1 MKLNYRAEIDGLRA
15 LAVTAVIFY
24 HTQIDIYDEKYFKGG
39 FIGVDIFLVISG
51 YLISLLILK
60 ELQKTGKFSFKIFY
74 ERRARRILPVL
85 FVVMLIS
92 LPFAW
97 RLLLPTD
104 FIDLAK
110 SILFS
115 IGFTSNLYFHF
126 TGLEYGASDGFLKP
140 FLHTWSLSVEEQF
153 YIIFPLLIIFIYKFF
168 TKKLMNI
175 LIIFLLISLIM
186 AHITSGNSPSIGF
199 YFLHTRMWELLAGSV
214 LAYLEI
220 KYKKRKNFN
229 NEYINQILP
238 SLGLTL
244 IIYSIIFFNNNTLH
258 PSFYTLYP
266 IIGTCL
272 IIWFARKDEIITRLL
287 SSKLIVSI
295 GLISYSLYLWH
306 YPVFAFFR
314 YSLASGSLVTKILV
328 ILFIVLASVF
338 TYFVI
343 EKPFRQKKKVS
354 LHFLVIFLFGIVI
367 NLFAINIFII
377 NKNGFDKRYVFENLN
392 LDNGF
397 YRKERSNFKKT
408 VNDLQLLNNKKN
420 NILIV
425 GNSHGQDFFNLFYQN
440 KDLFPEHNFFF
451 LQTEIS
457 CLKNFFIDKTLC
469 GNKKVSKDDLLIF
482 KKSNIIIL
490 SSRLYPTDL
499 EQIDKILFKLKE
511 TDKKIILTTAAPEF
525 KTYGK
530 FTQVD
535 KFILSKKRLPN
546 INEIKILEKEYFYFQ
561 KNNKHNININKFLN
575 SIALKHDIKILNKAV
590 YHCNFKM
597 EKCNI
602 LTNKGRKINFD
613 KDHYTIAGAKYL
625 GKLIYEKKWLNLN

>member
-39 FIGVDIFLVISG
+39 FIGVDVFLVISG

-60 ELQKTGKFSFKIFY
+60 ELQETGKFSFKIFY

-85 FVVMLIS
+85 FIVMLIS
-92 LPFAW
+92 IPFAW
-97 RLLLPTD
+97 KFLLLTD
-104 FIDLAK
+104 FIDFAK
-110 SILFS
+110 SILYS

-126 TGLEYGASDGFLKP
+126 TGLEYGAGDGFLKP

-153 YIIFPLLIIFIYKFF
+153 YIIFPLLILFIYKFF
-168 TKKLMNI
+168 KKKLLTL

-186 AHITSGNSPSIGF
+186 AHTTSGNSPSIGF

-229 NEYINQILP
+229 NQSINQILP
-238 SLGLTL
+238 PLGLAL
-244 IIYSIIFFNNNTLH
+244 IIYSVVFFNNNTLH

-287 SSKLIVSI
+287 SSKLFVSI

-354 LHFLVIFLFGIVI
+354 LYFLVIFLFGIVI

-377 NKNGFDKRYVFENLN
+377 NKNGFDKRYVFENIN

-397 YRKERSNFKKT
+397 YRKERLNFKKT
-408 VNDLQLLNNKKN
+408 GNDLQLLNNKKN

-425 GNSHGQDFFNLFYQN
+425 GNSHGQDFFNLFHQN

-469 GNKKVSKDDLLIF
+469 SNKKVSKDDLLIF
-482 KKSNIIIL
+482 KKSNTIIL
-490 SSRLYPTDL
+490 SSRLDPADL
-499 EQIDKILFKLKE
+499 
-511 TDKKIILTTAAPEF
+511 
-525 KTYGK
+525 
-530 FTQVD
+530 
-535 KFILSKKRLPN
+535 
-546 INEIKILEKEYFYFQ
+546 
-561 KNNKHNININKFLN
+561 
-575 SIALKHDIKILNKAV
+575 
-590 YHCNFKM
+590 
-597 EKCNI
+597 
-602 LTNKGRKINFD
+602 
-613 KDHYTIAGAKYL
+613 
-625 GKLIYEKKWLNLN
+625 

>member
-1 MKLNYRAEIDGLRA
+1 LKLNYRAEIDGLRA

-24 HTQIDIYDEKYFKGG
+24 HTQIHIYDERYFKGG

-60 ELQKTGKFSFKIFY
+60 ELQETGKFSFKIFY

-85 FVVMLIS
+85 FIVMLIS
-92 LPFAW
+92 IPFAW
-97 RLLLPTD
+97 KFLLPTD
-104 FIDLAK
+104 FIDFAK
-110 SILFS
+110 SILYS

-126 TGLEYGASDGFLKP
+126 TGLEYGAGDGFLKP

-153 YIIFPLLIIFIYKFF
+153 YIIFPLLILFIYKFF

-186 AHITSGNSPSIGF
+186 AHTTSGNSPSIGF

-229 NEYINQILP
+229 NQSINQILP
-238 SLGLTL
+238 PLGLAL
-244 IIYSIIFFNNNTLH
+244 IIYSVVFFNNNTLH

-287 SSKLIVSI
+287 SSKLFLNI

-338 TYFVI
+338 TYFFI

-377 NKNGFDKRYVFENLN
+377 NKNGFDKRYVFENIN

-397 YRKERSNFKKT
+397 YRKERTNFKKAG
-408 VNDLQLLNNKKN
+408 NDLQLLNNKKN

-425 GNSHGQDFFNLFYQN
+425 GNSHGQDFFNLFHQN
-440 KDLFPEHNFFF
+440 KDLFPEHNFFL

-457 CLKNFFIDKTLC
+457 CLKNFFIDRTLC
-469 GNKKVSKDDLLIF
+469 NNKKVSKDDLLIF
-482 KKSNIIIL
+482 KKSNTIIL
-490 SSRLYPTDL
+490 SSRLYPEDL

-511 TDKKIILTTAAPEF
+511 TDKKIILTTAAPQF

-530 FTQVD
+530 FTHVD

-546 INEIKILEKEYFYFQ
+546 KNEIKILEKEYFYSQ
-561 KNNKHNININKFLN
+561 KNDKHNMNINNFLN
-575 SIALKHDIKILNKAV
+575 SIALKHNIKILNKTA

-597 EKCNI
+597 EKCNF
-602 LTNKGRKINFD
+602 LTNEGKKINFD
-613 KDHYTIAGAKYL
+613 RDHYTIAGAKYL